1 MSCQSLC
8 GNYFSSATMT
18 IEKCLQVCSSNGFK
32 LAGLTSGSYCTC
44 GNTAMSITCSTK
56 GCSQSCSGST
66 SQKCGGFG
74 FFNVYSESK

>member
-1 MSCQSLC
+1 MSCHVFC
-8 GNYFSSATMT
+8 GFYFLSATMT

-32 LAGLTSGSYCTC
+32 LAGLTSGTYCAC
-44 GNTAMSITCSTK
+44 GNTAMSITCSTT